1 MSYRSYRRDKSREPS
16 YPVTEDTTLLPF
28 LLATLKGK
36 SRNNVKSLLA
46 RKLVA
51 VDNKPESR
59 FDTPLHAGQTVTIL
73 SVSAPFL
80 TGLPFELLY
89 EDEHLIAV
97 NKPAGLLSV
106 GNERERV
113 RTAYRMVSDYVKTQ
127 NMDNRIYVLHRLD
140 RETSGV
146 LIFARDPETQKAFQE
161 HWNECVAKR
170 GYYAVVEGVPQP
182 DHGTVTSHLIE
193 TSTHLMFS
201 GAPGLNSR
209 RAVTHYRT
217 LRQGQGYA
225 LLDVN
230 IDTGRKNQIRVHMK
244 DLGHPVAGDKQYG
257 GRTNPLGRLCLH
269 SYELSLTHPLTGKT
283 MSFVARMP
291 KEFKKLFRAEMRPVS
306 RGERNA
312 T

>member
-1 MSYRSYRRDKSREPS
+1 
-16 YPVTEDTTLLPF
+16 
-28 LLATLKGK
+28 
-36 SRNNVKSLLA
+36 
-46 RKLVA
+46 
-51 VDNKPESR
+51 
-59 FDTPLHAGQTVTIL
+59 
-73 SVSAPFL
+73 
-80 TGLPFELLY
+80 
-89 EDEHLIAV
+89 
-97 NKPAGLLSV
+97 
-106 GNERERV
+106 
-113 RTAYRMVSDYVKTQ
+113 
-127 NMDNRIYVLHRLD
+127 
-140 RETSGV
+140 
-146 LIFARDPETQKAFQE
+146 
-161 HWNECVAKR
+161 
-170 GYYAVVEGVPQP
+170 
-182 DHGTVTSHLIE
+182 
-193 TSTHLMFS
+193 MFS

-291 KEFKKLFRAEMRPVS
+291 KEFKKLFRAETRPVS